1 VRSGKTK
8 DEEEAMKFPVKENR
22 NGKCLA
28 CGHDMNSKF
37 VVFTSGCMRVI
48 NKKDATAFGK
58 NEAELLMSLS
68 THNHEVRDVSLDIVD
83 PKSVKRGQVDLYFCS
98 FNCARDF
105 FVIAVNTLETKYERA
120 NKVRK
125 HLSQLH

>member
-1 VRSGKTK
+1 
-8 DEEEAMKFPVKENR
+8 MKFPVKENR
-22 NGKCLA
+22 NGKCLF
-28 CGHDMNSKF
+28 CGRDMDSKF
-37 VVFTSGCMRVI
+37 VVFNAGCMRVI

-68 THNHEVRDVSLDIVD
+68 THNHDASDVSLDVVD
-83 PKSVKRGQVDLYFCS
+83 PKSVKFGQVDLYFCS